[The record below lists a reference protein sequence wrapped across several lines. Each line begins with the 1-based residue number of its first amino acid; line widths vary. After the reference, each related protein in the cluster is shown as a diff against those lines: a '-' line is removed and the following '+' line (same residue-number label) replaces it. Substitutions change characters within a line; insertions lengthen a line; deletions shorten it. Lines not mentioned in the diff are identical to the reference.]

1 MENNKECAK
10 IFCDAIRGISRKPEN
25 IDNFESYLGNH
36 FDVWLRG
43 YANTPGGL
51 ASEMK
56 MFAEMEI

>member
-25 IDNFESYLGNH
+25 IDNFESYLGDH

-43 YANTPGGL
+43 YANTPEGL